1 MADERH
7 EQTGGQGDTPAH
19 DALTEGSGADGTMAE
34 TTVPEDTA
42 TGSTLPRAQDDS
54 QSWPRPEG
62 ALAQPALDQLFGT
75 ARTPRR
81 WSTRPV
87 ADDVLRQLYTLASLG
102 PTSGNCSPARLV
114 FLKGTDARERLRPAL
129 SAGNVN
135 RVMGAPVIAI
145 VAHDPLFFEQ
155 LPVLCPGEDLRSWF
169 AADVGLSE
177 ETAFR
182 NGTLQGA
189 YTIMAARALGLD
201 VLPVS
206 GFDQSM
212 VEDAFLA
219 ETGWRANFLLC
230 LGHGDLTGL
239 PARAPRLDFAQAC
252 RVVD

>member
-1 MADERH
+1 MADERDVQ
-7 EQTGGQGDTPAH
+7 QTGGQGDTPAH
-19 DALTEGSGADGTMAE
+19 DGIPASAVASPADSGAAPGDNALPDSSPAE
-34 TTVPEDTA
+34 T
-42 TGSTLPRAQDDS
+42 LPDGAMAQS
-54 QSWPRPEG
+54 
-62 ALAQPALDQLFGT
+62 ALDQLFGT

-87 ADDVLRQLYTLASLG
+87 SDDVLRQLYALASLG
-102 PTSGNCSPARLV
+102 PTSGNCSPVRLV
-114 FLKGTDARERLRPAL
+114 FLKGTEARERLRPAL

-155 LPVLCPGEDLRSWF
+155 LPFLCPGEDLRSWF

-189 YTIMAARALGLD
+189 YVLMAARALGLD
-201 VLPVS
+201 VLPIS

-219 ETGWRANFLLC
+219 ESGWRANFLLC

-239 PARAPRLDFAQAC
+239 PPRAPRLDFAQAC

>member
-1 MADERH
+1 MADERDV
-7 EQTGGQGDTPAH
+7 QQADGQGTAPPH
-19 DALTEGSGADGTMAE
+19 DAMPDKTEPGGVAPEHATSSSPSLPDG
-34 TTVPEDTA
+34 
-42 TGSTLPRAQDDS
+42 
-54 QSWPRPEG
+54 
-62 ALAQPALDQLFGT
+62 ALDQQALDRLFTT

-87 ADDVLRQLYTLASLG
+87 ADDVLHRLYALASLG
-102 PTSGNCSPARLV
+102 PTSGNCSPARMV
-114 FLKGTDARERLRPAL
+114 FLKGTEARERLRPAL
-129 SAGNVN
+129 SAGNIN

-155 LPVLCPGEDLRSWF
+155 LPLLCPGEDLRSWF

-189 YTIMAARALGLD
+189 YAIMAARALGLD
-201 VLPVS
+201 VLPIS

-239 PARAPRLDFAQAC
+239 PPRAPRLDFAQAC